1 MRRKR
6 TQGVSAGDTF
16 LLSHPYNHLYVVCSD
31 PTLDAEHVVLVN
43 FTTFEQEEESCCIVN
58 PGEHPFITRKS
69 CIRYK
74 DARIAATVALRKLL
88 DLGQMNRREPVS
100 GDLLT
105 RIRNGASESD
115 FLPEGCRHIPEAQ
128 SLI

>member
-6 TQGVSAGDTF
+6 TQGFSGGATF
-16 LLSHPYNHLYVVCSD
+16 LLSRPYNHLYVICSD
-31 PTLDAEHVVLVN
+31 PALDADKVVLVN
-43 FTTFEQEEESCCIVN
+43 FTTFEPEEETCCIVN
-58 PGEHPFITRKS
+58 AGEHPFITRKS

-74 DARIAATVALRKLL
+74 DARIATTAALRKLL
-88 DLGQMNRREPVS
+88 DLGQMSPREPVS
-100 GDLLT
+100 ADVLA

-115 FLPEGCRHIPEAQ
+115 FLPEGCRRILEAQ